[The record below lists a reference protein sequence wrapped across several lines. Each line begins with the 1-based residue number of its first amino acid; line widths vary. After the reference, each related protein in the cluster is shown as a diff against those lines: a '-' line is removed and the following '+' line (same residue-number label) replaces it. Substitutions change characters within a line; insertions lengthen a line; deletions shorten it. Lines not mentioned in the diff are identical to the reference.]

1 MLWTVSEAKGKLS
14 QVLRLAREG
23 EPQTVGTIDPCVI
36 ISQHDFEE
44 LKKPN
49 SKLNRGKAL
58 IEAASK
64 LGFEIELPLRNQDH
78 NRPVFED

>member
-1 MLWTVSEAKGKLS
+1 MLWTVAEAKGKLS

-23 EPQTVGTIDPCVI
+23 EPQLVGTANTCVV

-44 LKKPN
+44 LKKPRA
-49 SKLNRGKAL
+49 KTRGKAL
-58 IEAASK
+58 IEAAAK
-64 LGFEIELPLRNQDH
+64 LGFEIELPPRDQDH